1 MSLGSPLKESI
12 PNSKYP
18 VHHVVEHVDLV
29 VHEKKAGSCQL
40 HPTFCEAPHFLESTA
55 ASTTNSNL
63 APTLNLS
70 GLSVGFSWVP
80 HGVLF
85 LADDLWHD
93 LHL

>member
-1 MSLGSPLKESI
+1 MKESI
-12 PNSKYP
+12 PNSKYLI
-18 VHHVVEHVDLV
+18 HHVVDLVEHVDLV
-29 VHEKKAGSCQL
+29 VHEKKAGSCPS
-40 HPTFCEAPHFLESTA
+40 HPTFCEAPHFLASTA
-55 ASTTNSNL
+55 APTTNSNL